1 MSEQTYLVSGMTCQ
15 HCVARVQK
23 TLSET
28 EGVESVTVKLMPP
41 RAVVSGSADLPALQ
55 NALAGTNFKIEAL
68 A

>member
-28 EGVESVTVKLMPP
+28 EGVESVTVQLMPP
-41 RAVVSGSADLPALQ
+41 RAIVSGLADLPALQ
-55 NALAGTNFKIEAL
+55 NALAGTNFKIEAM